1 MAVYVYAITAE
12 AHPQRL
18 DGLNGV
24 GNPPEELRTVDGR
37 SLVAVV
43 SDAPEGLK
51 AKRRD
56 VLAHQSVLER
66 LMADGSVL
74 PLRFG
79 ALAPDD
85 DAVRQVLDERA
96 DAYLERLSELD
107 GCVEFHLKA
116 SVAEEALLRDVLLE
130 SEEARRLNED
140 VRAGRGGQDMRM
152 ALGELVAAE
161 VQRRHELLAAETV
174 EALRPA
180 ARDVATS
187 EPTGDDF
194 VSVSF
199 LVEQARQNEFLT
211 AQKDLADR
219 RGEDF
224 AFRLHGPLPPYSFV

>member
-1 MAVYVYAITAE
+1 MAVYVYAITAA
-12 AHPQRL
+12 AHPLHL
-18 DGLNGV
+18 DGVNGV
-24 GNPPEELRTVDGR
+24 GDPPEQLRTVDGQ

-43 SDAPEGLK
+43 SDAPERLK

-79 ALAPDD
+79 AVASDD
-85 DAVRQVLDERA
+85 EAVRQVLDEGA
-96 DAYLERLSELD
+96 DEYRERLSALE

-116 SVAEEALLRDVLLE
+116 SCAEEALLRDILLQND
-130 SEEARRLNED
+130 EARRLNEEI
-140 VRAGRGGQDMRM
+140 RGGRGGQDLRM

-161 VQRRHELLAAETV
+161 VQRRHEVFAAETL
-174 EALRPA
+174 EALRSQ
-180 ARDVATS
+180 ARDVRTS
-187 EPTGDDF
+187 DPTGDDF

-199 LVEQARQNEFLT
+199 LVEQSRQNEFMT
-211 AQKDLADR
+211 AEKELADR

>member
-1 MAVYVYAITAE
+1 MAVYVYAITAA
-12 AHPQRL
+12 AHPRRL
-18 DGLNGV
+18 DGVNGV
-24 GNPPEELRTVDGR
+24 GDPPEQLRTVDGQ

-85 DAVRQVLDERA
+85 EAVRQVLDERA
-96 DAYLERLSELD
+96 DEYRERLSALD

-116 SVAEEALLRDVLLE
+116 SCAEEALLRDILLQ
-130 SEEARRLNED
+130 SEEARRLNEEI
-140 VRAGRGGQDMRM
+140 RSGRGGQDLRI

-161 VQRRHELLAAETV
+161 VQRRHGTLAAETV
-174 EALRPA
+174 EALRPQ
-180 ARDVATS
+180 ARDIRTS
-187 EPTGDDF
+187 DPTGDDF

-199 LVEQARQNEFLT
+199 LVEQARQNEFMT
-211 AQKDLADR
+211 AEKDLADR